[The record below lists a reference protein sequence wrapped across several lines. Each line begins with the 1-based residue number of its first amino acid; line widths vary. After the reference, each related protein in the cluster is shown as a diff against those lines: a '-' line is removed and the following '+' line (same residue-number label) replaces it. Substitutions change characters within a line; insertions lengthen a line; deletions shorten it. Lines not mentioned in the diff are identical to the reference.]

1 MEQEENQHNEE
12 EEVEEKGEEGV
23 PTLPQL
29 IVALGILLL
38 VFGSSYIPALR
49 DSQENQP
56 ASLLEQSIRNS
67 LEKQDIVKENPF
79 ENIKLDAMAAYVW
92 DISKQRALYSKNAS
106 AQLPLASLTKLMTA
120 IVVEETFDEKE
131 IIEITLDAIRQEGE
145 SGLLDGE
152 LWNVRELLDLTLLTS
167 SNDGAYALAV
177 AAGTSLSPDDDPAKI
192 FVRAMNRKAEQLGL
206 SQTYFTNPTGLDTTE
221 AQSGSYGSA
230 RDMAFLMEYIVTTL
244 PSILENTSKTQ
255 ITVTDTEGIELI
267 ASNTNQ
273 TVNSVTG
280 LLGSKTGYTVLAGGN
295 LVIAY
300 NAGLNR
306 PIVIS
311 VLGSSPEGRFQD
323 VLKLTEASRTLILN
337 N

>member
-1 MEQEENQHNEE
+1 MEQEENQHNKPKDEMR
-12 EEVEEKGEEGV
+12 EEGV

-38 VFGSSYIPALR
+38 VFGSSYIPALK
-49 DSQENQP
+49 DNQKDQP
-56 ASLLEQSIRNS
+56 ASLLEQSVRRS
-67 LEKQDIVKENPF
+67 SEEQDAREVNPF
-79 ENIKLDAMAAYVW
+79 ENIELDAMAAYVW

-120 IVVEETFDEKE
+120 VVAHEIIGDEGV
-131 IIEITLDAIRQEGE
+131 IEITLDAIRQEGE
-145 SGLLDGE
+145 SAFLDGE
-152 LWNVRELLDLTLLTS
+152 LWNVRELLDFTLLTS
-167 SNDGAYALAV
+167 SNDGAYALAA
-177 AAGTSLSPDDDPAKI
+177 AAGALLSPNDDEPDEI

-230 RDMAFLMEYIVTTL
+230 RDMTFLMEYIVTTQ

-255 ITVTDTEGIELI
+255 ITVRDMEGVELI

-273 TVNSVTG
+273 TVDSVAG

-306 PIVIS
+306 PVVIS